1 MKLSIITATFN
12 SEDTL
17 RRCLDSVAEQT
28 ALNNIEHL
36 IIDGGSEDETV
47 GIAAEYPHVAYCVS
61 ERDRGV
67 YHAFNKGLAA
77 ATGDLLYFLN
87 SDDYLHESTT
97 VEEIIV
103 QLSSGADFLSG
114 RILVVNHISG
124 QTHVSPSKAAAGDR
138 YKPPH
143 PGFVCHRR
151 VFEKIGPFNEC
162 LSIAADTYLMKRAI
176 DECRG
181 IFSEQVLATFSQDGV
196 SSKPENRSTV
206 IKQDYIIDWLL
217 NEKTDS
223 DTMETRLA
231 SQIAVTNAL
240 KNLVL
245 SAFND
250 ADNNALERFS
260 SQRIGIFGY
269 RQVSQICMRLLEHH
283 DIPVI
288 CYVAS
293 DTTSLD
299 TIVSHPVIRLDN
311 AKELNLDILIVG
323 VEGDHK
329 SSIIS
334 DAQRALPD
342 VSVLDWMELA
352 SALVRQP

>member
-12 SEDTL
+12 SAGTL

-28 ALNNIEHL
+28 ALNNVEH
-36 IIDGGSEDETV
+36 IIVDGGSQDESV
-47 GIAAEYPHVAYCVS
+47 SIATEYPHIAQCMS
-61 ERDRGV
+61 QHDRGI

-87 SDDYLHESTT
+87 SDDYFYEKTT
-97 VEEIIV
+97 VAEIIE
-103 QLSSGADFLSG
+103 QLRSGADFLCG
-114 RILVVNHISG
+114 RILVVNSTTG
-124 QTHVSPSKAAAGDR
+124 QSHESPTKAAMGHR
-138 YKPPH
+138 YKPTH
-143 PGFVCHRR
+143 PSFVCHRR

-162 LSIAADTYLMKRAI
+162 LSIAADTYLMKRAMA
-176 DECRG
+176 ECTG
-181 IFSEQVLATFSQDGV
+181 AFSEQIIATFNQEGV
-196 SSKPENRSTV
+196 SSKPENRKAV

-217 NEKTDS
+217 NEKFDN
-223 DTMETRLA
+223 DAFETRLA

-245 SAFND
+245 SSFND
-250 ADNNALERFS
+250 VDKKALERFRS
-260 SQRIGIFGY
+260 ARVGVFGY

-283 DIPVI
+283 NIPVI

-293 DTTSLD
+293 DTISLH
-299 TIVSHPVIRLDN
+299 TIVSHPVIQLDN
-311 AKELNLDILIVG
+311 AKEFDLDILIVG
-323 VEGDHK
+323 VEGDHR

-334 DAQRALPD
+334 DAQRVLPD

-352 SALVRQP
+352 SALFSQP

>member
-12 SEDTL
+12 SEGTL
-17 RRCLDSVAEQT
+17 RRCLDSVAKQT
-28 ALNNIEHL
+28 ALTNIEHL
-36 IIDGGSEDETV
+36 IIDGGSEDETLC
-47 GIAAEYPHVAYCVS
+47 IAAEYPHVAYCVS
-61 ERDRGV
+61 ERDRGI
-67 YHAFNKGLAA
+67 YHAFNKGLGA
-77 ATGDLLYFLN
+77 ATGDLIYFLN
-87 SDDYLHESTT
+87 SDDYLYESTT
-97 VEEIIV
+97 VEKIIE
-103 QLSSGADFLSG
+103 QLSSGADFLCG
-114 RILVVNHISG
+114 RILVVNHMTG

-138 YKPPH
+138 YKPTH

-151 VFEKIGPFNEC
+151 LFEKIGPFNEC

-176 DECRG
+176 AECVG
-181 IFSEQVLATFSQDGV
+181 IFSEQILATFSQDGV
-196 SSKPENRSTV
+196 SSKPENRSSV

-223 DTMETRLA
+223 DSIETRLA

-240 KNLVL
+240 KNWVL
-245 SAFND
+245 SAFNA
-250 ADNNALERFS
+250 ADNNALERFRS
-260 SQRIGIFGY
+260 ARIGIFGY

-283 DIPVI
+283 NIPVI

-299 TIVSHPVIRLDN
+299 TVVSHPVIKLDD
-311 AKELNLDILIVG
+311 AKELKLDVLIVG
-323 VEGDHK
+323 VDGDHR
-329 SSIIS
+329 SSILS

-352 SALVRQP
+352 SALFSQP